1 MTAAVSCG
9 AFADYSDCKRVMVK
23 ADAAPGASK
32 ADIEFYLEKRAR
44 YEKLAAGLKDF
55 YTV

>member
-1 MTAAVSCG
+1 
-9 AFADYSDCKRVMVK
+9 MVK